1 MGNTFVYQPAYWAS
15 RVERYLFG
23 RLDAQWDSTISIENN
38 SLYPFLLLLTK
49 FTGED
54 IRWLARL
61 YHIANTKGAWDYLVN
76 ELPEYIHSMA
86 WSMNKQAVIS
96 DRIQGNILWHDTFRR
111 RVSSGNPFV
120 FVTENPEKDYN
131 TQENRLLVFYLK
143 QLSNIVYSSQNPSS
157 HQSIGIQ
164 INDVIRTSI
173 QLLHSPYL
181 RDISVPHYPTAVM
194 VHAAYRHKRKV
205 YYRLAELWLEFENTV
220 LYPNINSL
228 KQLLSKGW
236 IRPKIETNTDD
247 LFELYTLI
255 STISATEQL
264 LLHEDGEFHTKYNV
278 VRPNG
283 LPIIARIQ
291 STNFTAEISFDRSP
305 SHLFGKEESASKY
318 RKIIDLYDGIT
329 GNSRRPDVLLKII
342 KKGRTE
348 VKLIVEAKNT
358 SALSTYASD
367 SVYKALGY
375 LNDYGQLWVSGQ
387 FPKVILSFPYGI
399 EPKLDKK
406 AEWLKQEVAIV
417 SGDIEE
423 KLSNIIST
431 ILFNQPTL
439 SR

>member
-15 RVERYLFG
+15 RIERYLFG
-23 RLDAQWDSTISIENN
+23 RLDAQWESTIPIENN
-38 SLYPFLLLLTK
+38 SLYPFLSLLTK
-49 FTGED
+49 FTNED
-54 IRWLARL
+54 IGWIAKL
-61 YHIANTKGAWDYLVN
+61 YHIANAKGAWDYVVN
-76 ELPEYIHSMA
+76 ELPDYVHSMA
-86 WSMNKQAVIS
+86 WSMSKQTVIS
-96 DRIQGNILWHDTFRR
+96 DRIRGNILWHDTFRR

-120 FVTENPEKDYN
+120 FVTENTEKDFN
-131 TQENRLLVFYLK
+131 TLENMLLVFYLK
-143 QLSNIVYSSQNPSS
+143 HLSNMTYLSQHSSDQ
-157 HQSIGIQ
+157 QSIGNQ
-164 INDVIRTSI
+164 INDVVRTSI

-181 RDISVPHYPTAVM
+181 RSISIPHYPTAVM
-194 VHAAYRHKRKV
+194 VHAAYRHKRKI
-205 YYRLAELWLEFENTV
+205 YSRLAELWLEYENTV
-220 LYPNINSL
+220 LYPNTNSL

-236 IRPKIETNTDD
+236 IRPKIEENTND

-255 STISATEQL
+255 STISAIEQL

-283 LPIIARIQ
+283 QPIIARIH
-291 STNFTAEISFDRSP
+291 STNFTAEISYDRSP
-305 SHLFGKEESASKY
+305 THLFGKEESASKY
-318 RKIIDLYDGIT
+318 RKIIDLYDGIS

-406 AEWLKQEVAIV
+406 DEWLKQEVAIV

-423 KLSNIIST
+423 KLSNILST
-431 ILFNQPTL
+431 ILFD
-439 SR
+439 